1 MSSDRLPDR
10 EHLIGL
16 AGTTASNAAVLA
28 MGFAIGV
35 MWVGTSIEATG
46 CMTGPG
52 LAGACKLL
60 PTLERASRYAL
71 YVVIVGFGVA
81 FGVEYKQQQEGQT
94 SENAAEKAT
103 NSDSGT
109 TAVSNTDVTDKQ

>member
-1 MSSDRLPDR
+1 
-10 EHLIGL
+10 
-16 AGTTASNAAVLA
+16 

-71 YVVIVGFGVA
+71 YVVVVGFVVA
-81 FGVEYKQQQEGQT
+81 FGVEYRQQQEDQT
-94 SENAAEKAT
+94 SEKPTEKAT
-103 NSDSGT
+103 SADSGT
-109 TAVSNTDVTDKQ
+109 TAVSNKDVTDNQ